1 MTDIKIDFLNIYQI
15 PGTNSLKVELTLPDF
30 ENIGGLNTSGIVFDL
45 ETIQKIAKVFDD
57 YEDLRAYCDGS
68 SLRNPG
74 SVSDNV

>member
-45 ETIQKIAKVFDD
+45 ETIQRISKVFDEYD
-57 YEDLRAYCDGS
+57 EIQG
-68 SLRNPG
+68 
-74 SVSDNV
+74 